1 MFRQMRR
8 FRQQLQTE
16 FCEEI
21 LNRCGTGVLAVSG
34 DEGYPYA
41 VPLNYVYFGGK
52 LYFHCAKTGHKLDA
66 IARCDKVSFC
76 VIDHDEVLP
85 EKLTT
90 LFRSVIVFGRA
101 RVVTDEAEKRTAI
114 CCLGKKFAPELSTAR
129 IDAEIEGDWKSLCI
143 VCIEIENMT
152 GKECI
157 EFVRERTEK

>member
-16 FCEEI
+16 RCEEI

-101 RVVTDEAEKRTAI
+101 TVVEDNTEKREAVTA
-114 CCLGKKFAPELSTAR
+114 LSRKLAPDIPQPQQR
-129 IDAEIEGDWKSLCI
+129 IDAEIASDWEKLCI
-143 VCIEIENMT
+143 VRIDIDHTSGKQCIEYL
-152 GKECI
+152 K
-157 EFVRERTEK
+157 